1 MFYLVVNMYLK
12 ITNSLGIVNFDALYT
27 NSEPRTIKEEVTN
40 TIQRKLLAIW
50 RKILLSNICNVEL
63 VDLELNNPNNKTN
76 DINNQATLI
85 ISYMLKFDPRIQNNM
100 PIIMQLASIVNITLQ
115 YPNSIIYSNLTNE
128 YNSSIAFILPDFK
141 IACKL

>member
-1 MFYLVVNMYLK
+1 MYLK